1 MLLTDTASVSE
12 NIYFLK
18 LTFLLKLLFK
28 TVIVWCPQYLIACKQ
43 GKREE
48 RSISINNLLDFGF
61 LKYPAFNCVSLPSDI
76 LTIFLSFP
84 TSQKQSRNEFPLD
97 NYLAA
102 RWCICFSIAHGG
114 QKARGHAKWRMSA
127 LEVRSANEM
136 RAFPW
141 TLYSSIDHTIIPS
154 PPSPSPPPCT
164 WLVHK
169 FIWIDFSTACE
180 EF

>member
-102 RWCICFSIAHGG
+102 RGCICFSAGHGG
-114 QKARGHAKWRMSA
+114 QKAGEEASRMWPF
-127 LEVRSANEM
+127 EERSANEM
-136 RAFPW
+136 QAFPW
-141 TLYSSIDHTIIPS
+141 IPHSLIDHTITPS
-154 PPSPSPPPCT
+154 HLPDWSIT
-164 WLVHK
+164 LYK
-169 FIWIDFSTACE
+169 
-180 EF
+180 

>member
-1 MLLTDTASVSE
+1 MWFS
-12 NIYFLK
+12 
-18 LTFLLKLLFK
+18 
-28 TVIVWCPQYLIACKQ
+28 QYLIACKQ

-102 RWCICFSIAHGG
+102 RGCICFSAGYGG
-114 QKARGHAKWRMSA
+114 QKTGEEARKRMSA
-127 LEVRSANEM
+127 LGDRSANEM
-136 RAFPW
+136 QAFPW
-141 TLYSSIDHTIIPS
+141 IPHSLIDHTITPS
-154 PPSPSPPPCT
+154 YLPDWSIILYRLTLQQPVMKRRAEELGHWNPTFRPSLIYII
-164 WLVHK
+164 WLPRLVR
-169 FIWIDFSTACE
+169 
-180 EF
+180 